1 MWSWPNFLSY
11 KTCSSS
17 LPLTLSSV
25 KFLSPLVFW
34 DFRTEEKKGRKE
46 KESGMEFG
54 TFKREEE
61 ADILRSS
68 LRSDCKKSYV
78 GLEGRVL
85 SSA

>member
-1 MWSWPNFLSY
+1 MWSCPNFLSY

-61 ADILRSS
+61 AEILRSS
-68 LRSDCKKSYV
+68 LRSDGKKSYV